1 MDWMA
6 VLKYKQPVG
15 TTTSGKI
22 NQDYSRR
29 PGLLLNPNNF
39 RDVFLSM
46 SGNRHKVIQHY
57 KTEYNQKYNYKSFHI

>member
-22 NQDYSRR
+22 NQNYSRR
-29 PGLLLNPNNF
+29 PGLLLNPNSF

-46 SGNRHKVIQHY
+46 SGNRHKVIQH
-57 KTEYNQKYNYKSFHI
+57 